1 MYISAFNKIK
11 IQRVHGV
18 GEFCSIRTWYGVNLL
33 ITALFFSWF
42 CAWNREFHAFFYGNI
57 WETLYFFNGSV
68 YNVNTNKNGV
78 MTMQSVVKRFQEL
91 TVDELYAILRL
102 RAAVF
107 VVEQNCVY
115 QDIDDVDQEAWHVY
129 LQDGEEI
136 VGYARVIEKGKRLDE
151 VSIGRV
157 ISLYRRKGIGTM
169 LMELAKTVAKEKFSA
184 TKIKIGA
191 QVQAQH
197 FYEQAGFKQIS
208 EQYLEDGIPHVYMI
222 YEEK

>member
-1 MYISAFNKIK
+1 
-11 IQRVHGV
+11 
-18 GEFCSIRTWYGVNLL
+18 
-33 ITALFFSWF
+33 
-42 CAWNREFHAFFYGNI
+42 
-57 WETLYFFNGSV
+57 
-68 YNVNTNKNGV
+68 

-102 RAAVF
+102 RSAVF

-129 LQDGEEI
+129 IKDGEEI

-157 ISLYRRKGIGTM
+157 ISLYRRKGIGSKV
-169 LMELAKTVAKEKFSA
+169 MELAKSVAKEKFGA

-191 QVQAQH
+191 QIQARP
-197 FYEQAGFKQIS
+197 FYEQIGFKPVS
-208 EQYLEDGIPHVYMI
+208 KQYLEDGIPHIYMI
-222 YEEK
+222 HEEK